1 MQKRINMKPTIK
13 KHLSII
19 LNIAAILLGI
29 YQITVYRGGHNLFI
43 GILWIIYGTVM
54 LLTSTGETTP
64 KKQ

>member
-1 MQKRINMKPTIK
+1 MQKRINMKPTVK

-29 YQITVYRGGHNLFI
+29 YQIIVYRGGHNLFI

-54 LLTSTGETTP
+54 LLTSASETTP
-64 KKQ
+64 QKQ